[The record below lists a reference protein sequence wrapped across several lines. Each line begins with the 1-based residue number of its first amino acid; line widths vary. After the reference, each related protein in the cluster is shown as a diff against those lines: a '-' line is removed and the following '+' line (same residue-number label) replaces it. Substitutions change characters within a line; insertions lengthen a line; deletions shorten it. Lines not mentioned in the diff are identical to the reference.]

1 MNYYL
6 YILLCEN
13 NHLYI
18 GISEDVQKRFITHQ
32 IGQGAELTKKNKP
45 IKIVYTEQFNS
56 LQEARKREI
65 QVKKWSRSKKK
76 RLINGTIGKK

>member
-18 GISEDVQKRFITHQ
+18 GISEDVQKRFDTHRS
-32 IGQGAELTKKNKP
+32 GYGAELTKKNKP
-45 IKIVYTEQFNS
+45 IKIVYTERFDS
-56 LQEARKREI
+56 LKEARKREI
-65 QVKKWSRSKKK
+65 QIKKWSREKKQK
-76 RLINGTIGKK
+76 LITGTIGKK